1 MSEISNPMTESKT
14 VLIVEDSAVQAL
26 SLMELLRQHGMEVLW
41 ALDGR
46 LALKMAQHYRPEYI
60 VLDLEMPEMD
70 GLKTCERLKES
81 LATRDIPI
89 IMLTAHTETEA
100 VRQGLD
106 LGAIDYIPKDAFSGN
121 VLLETLRQLELEE
134 KAKIYEAQE

>member
-1 MSEISNPMTESKT
+1 MSEATREMKESKT
-14 VLIVEDSAVQAL
+14 ILIVEDSAVQAL
-26 SLMELLRQHGMEVLW
+26 SLMELLRQNGMEVLW

-46 LALKMAQHYRPEYI
+46 LAIKMAQHYQPEYI

-81 LATRDIPI
+81 FLTRNIPV

-100 VRQGLD
+100 VRRGLD

-121 VLLETLRQLELEE
+121 VLLETLRQMEM
-134 KAKIYEAQE
+134 EASVHERQE